1 MMGRRWPATWVLLML
16 VLGRCGFAGAEG
28 AGKALH
34 PKAKTVLAELK
45 ACEFKIIYETY
56 RTNNWELVIMNAD
69 GSNPVNLT
77 RTPDVDEMYP
87 HASPDGTKVVFVA
100 EKGKGRQ
107 RTRDVYLMN
116 IDGTGRVKVARSGR
130 QPFWSPNGK
139 RIGYSRGAHVSYR
152 EGGGANKELYFYNI
166 ETRKNVRHPK
176 KDISGLLS
184 PCWSSDSRWIIA
196 SAMGGMGFGHSI
208 VAIDVNG
215 TKVVEL
221 ARSHSEAK
229 NVYQCRPDVSPD
241 GKHVAWGKEDVD
253 NHFGFGRKTMW
264 VEVGDI
270 DQNSPTPKIT
280 DRRYVVT
287 VKHPL
292 ETYHADWSPDSK
304 YIAYSQGRRGGR
316 MARARYVVGVRAE
329 GWDIWVVKP
338 SEPGVA
344 VQLTHDGL
352 SNKEPDWVFVGRRKG
367 VHKR

>member
-1 MMGRRWPATWVLLML
+1 MIVLCL
-16 VLGRCGFAGAEG
+16 CWFAGAEG
-28 AGKALH
+28 AGKALD

-45 ACEFKIIYETY
+45 ACEFKIIYESY
-56 RTNNWELVIMNAD
+56 RTNNWELVLMNAD

-77 RTPDVDEMYP
+77 RTADVDEMYP

-100 EKGKGRQ
+100 EKGRGKQ

-116 IDGTGRVKVARSGR
+116 INGTGRVKVARSGR
-130 QPFWSPNGK
+130 QPFWSPDGK

-166 ETRKNVRHPK
+166 ETRKSIRHPK

-184 PCWSSDSRWIIA
+184 PCWSSDGRWIIA

-208 VAIDVNG
+208 VAVEVNG
-215 TKVVEL
+215 TKVREL

-229 NVYQCRPDVSPD
+229 NVYQCRPDISPD

-253 NHFGFGRKTMW
+253 NRFGFGRKTMW
-264 VEVGDI
+264 VEVGDL
-270 DQNSPTPKIT
+270 DQNSPAPKIT

-287 VKHPL
+287 VKHPMQ
-292 ETYHADWSPDSK
+292 TYHVDWSPDSK
-304 YIAYSQGRRGGR
+304 YIAYSQGGRGGR
-316 MARARYVVGVRAE
+316 MARAGYVVGVKAK

-338 SEPGVA
+338 SKPGVA
-344 VQLTHDGL
+344 VRLTYDGL

-367 VHKR
+367 VRKK